1 MNEAHERNTTA
12 FGMGNV
18 GWLLSLG
25 VLAGS
30 VTALAQPPQQPRD
43 QLSEP
48 VYRVS
53 KADVDPNATA
63 RQHPLDPALALARDG
78 LREHPV
84 RTSATTSA

>member
-1 MNEAHERNTTA
+1 MRRTNGSQLLRGWNA
-12 FGMGNV
+12 

-25 VLAGS
+25 VLASS
-30 VTALAQPPQQPRD
+30 VTAVAQSPQQPRD

-63 RQHPLDPALALARDG
+63 RQHPLDVDISLCS
-78 LREHPV
+78 E
-84 RTSATTSA
+84 